1 MLVDLD
7 GFKQVNDTQG
17 HEAGDRVLSWVARQ
31 LEAVVRRTDLVARLG
46 GDEFVVVLCA
56 LESPDTARFIAA
68 KIVSALA
75 RPIDAGGNQ
84 LVQIGASVG
93 IAYTDS
99 RTDAPE
105 ALMRR
110 ADDAMYEAK
119 RAGKSQYRFA
129 S

>member
-1 MLVDLD
+1 
-7 GFKQVNDTQG
+7 G

-31 LEAVVRRTDLVARLG
+31 LEAVVRRTDLVARRG
-46 GDEFVVVLCA
+46 GDEFVGVLCA

-84 LVQIGASVG
+84 PVQIGASVG

-99 RTDAPE
+99 RADAPE
-105 ALMRR
+105 ALMR
-110 ADDAMYEAK
+110 
-119 RAGKSQYRFA
+119 
-129 S
+129 